1 MECGYLPVV
10 ELLSLA
16 FKFCNPAGV
25 LPKLNVVTVN
35 HSLGTFLCG
44 VTPVTCTLGGAR
56 LWSILLTL
64 GDLINLGADS

>member
-1 MECGYLPVV
+1 
-10 ELLSLA
+10 
-16 FKFCNPAGV
+16 V